1 MTEKMLT
8 RSPTKTL
15 SLEEYRNLETIAEV
29 KHEYHDGEIIEMTGG
44 SINHNSI
51 LINLIV
57 LLKLALRGTNYRLQS
72 SDLRLWIPQYNRGL
86 YPDLMLIA
94 GEPLFS
100 DNRNDEILNPCLIIE
115 VLSPSTSGYDR
126 GDKFRY
132 YRSIPQLNQYLLV
145 SQGEILIESY
155 SKTSENNWLLQEYT
169 PARGILSLDSLGIS
183 LNLVDIYE
191 GIDFNLNS

>member
-1 MTEKMLT
+1 MLT
-8 RSPTKTL
+8 QSPPEIL
-15 SLEEYRNLETIAEV
+15 SLEEYRNLETSAET

-86 YPDLMLIA
+86 YPDLMIIA

-100 DNRNDEILNPCLIIE
+100 DNRNDEILNPCVIIE

-145 SQGEILIESY
+145 SQGKILIESY

-169 PARGILSLDSLGIS
+169 PARGIISLDSLGIS